1 VIALPLHELLLAT
14 GGRWLGLLALAVL
27 VGGLALDCVVLPRHA
42 EELVAGR
49 RRLQRWISLAIV
61 LLLVT
66 SAIDL
71 LARARVMSGGDLW
84 QVGTALPLVLARTH
98 FGTVWI
104 ARAIILVALLA
115 LCASRSAAARIVGL
129 VLALGVALTGTLTG
143 HAADWGDRSVTVLVD
158 WLHAVAATAWAGGLF
173 GLALALGPSSELLG
187 TVARRF
193 SRLAGY
199 CLLVV
204 VASGVYNAYV
214 QVPTFASLWTTTY
227 GVALV
232 LKVLLALVLAF
243 LGAVNRYLV
252 LPGLGA
258 TRSRRRG
265 RLRRLCRIALFGTAT
280 APGAARTRLSRLVGR
295 EAAIAVV
302 VFGCTAVLGESTPK
316 THEAHASHVADRE
329 ESARITMQELH
340 ASGGVPTGW
349 RFTPPSGDA
358 AKGREVFARLECY
371 TCHAVAGERFPRP
384 SKVGPALNDVG
395 HHHPA
400 GYLLESVINPN
411 AVIVE
416 APGYTGPDG
425 RSIMPDYRDSLST
438 RELIDLIAY
447 LKSLGG

>member
-1 VIALPLHELLLAT
+1 MALPLHELLLAT

-27 VGGLALDCVVLPRHA
+27 VGGLVLDCLVLPRQA
-42 EELVAGR
+42 GELVAAR
-49 RRLQRWISLAIV
+49 RRLQRWICLAIV
-61 LLLVT
+61 LLVVT

-71 LARARVMSGGDLW
+71 LARARVMSGGDLS
-84 QVGTALPLVLARTH
+84 QVGTALPLVLTRTH

-143 HAADWGDRSVTVLVD
+143 HAADWGDRSFTVLVD
-158 WLHAVAATAWAGGLF
+158 WLHAVAATAWTGGLF

-193 SRLAGY
+193 SRLAGS
-199 CLLVV
+199 CLLIV
-204 VASGVYNAYV
+204 VASGVYNACV

-227 GVALV
+227 GVALL
-232 LKVLLALVLAF
+232 LKVLLALILAL

-258 TRSRRRG
+258 TRPRRRG
-265 RLRRLCRIALFGTAT
+265 RLRRLCRIALFGAAT

-295 EAAIAVV
+295 EATVAVV
-302 VFGCTAVLGESTPK
+302 VFGCTAMLGESTPK

-340 ASGGVPTGW
+340 ASGGVPKGW
-349 RFTPPSGDA
+349 MFTPPSGDA
-358 AKGREVFARLECY
+358 AKGRAVFARLECY
-371 TCHAVAGERFPRP
+371 TCHAVGGEKFPRP
-384 SKVGPALNDVG
+384 SKVGPALSDVG